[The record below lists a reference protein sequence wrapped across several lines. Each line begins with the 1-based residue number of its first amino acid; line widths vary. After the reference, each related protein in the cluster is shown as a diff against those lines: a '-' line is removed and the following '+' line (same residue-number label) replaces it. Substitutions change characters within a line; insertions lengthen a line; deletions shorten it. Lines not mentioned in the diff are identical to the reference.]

1 MARKSKDYWEERNT
15 QMMLRYEKMTEQT
28 INNLVK
34 AYNKA
39 QEDIEKEIINL
50 IKDNQNITIEE
61 CAEMID
67 KSVRTTKELFK
78 KLKEKNI
85 IKRVGS
91 KKTGCWEVKQ

>member
-39 QEDIEKEIINL
+39 QEDIEKEI
-50 IKDNQNITIEE
+50 EE
-61 CAEMID
+61 L
-67 KSVRTTKELFK
+67 R
-78 KLKEKNI
+78 EKY
-85 IKRVGS
+85 
-91 KKTGCWEVKQ
+91 CL